1 MIKFCEKFNDDVTGY
16 YYYGYHLPRERMVDF
31 LKMVKEKPGADLCW
45 LTEDVERDMQNVS
58 GTYSLDDLINEFDSL
73 VSDASDMGDVYM
85 WISLPRGCSVFL
97 YPRDKDANLYTQSK
111 GDYVLLETL
120 MDIEV
125 E

>member
-1 MIKFCEKFNDDVTGY
+1 M
-16 YYYGYHLPRERMVDF
+16 DF
-31 LKMVKEKPGADLCW
+31 LKMVEEKPGADLCW
-45 LTEDVERDMQNVS
+45 LTEDVERDMKNVS
-58 GTYSLDDLINEFDSL
+58 GTYSLDDLINKFDSL
-73 VSDASDMGDVYM
+73 VKRASDMGDVYM
-85 WISLPRGCSVFL
+85 MISLPWGCNVFL

>member
-1 MIKFCEKFNDDVTGY
+1 M
-16 YYYGYHLPRERMVDF
+16 M
-31 LKMVKEKPGADLCW
+31 
-45 LTEDVERDMQNVS
+45 
-58 GTYSLDDLINEFDSL
+58 
-73 VSDASDMGDVYM
+73 
-85 WISLPRGCSVFL
+85 ISLPRECNVFL